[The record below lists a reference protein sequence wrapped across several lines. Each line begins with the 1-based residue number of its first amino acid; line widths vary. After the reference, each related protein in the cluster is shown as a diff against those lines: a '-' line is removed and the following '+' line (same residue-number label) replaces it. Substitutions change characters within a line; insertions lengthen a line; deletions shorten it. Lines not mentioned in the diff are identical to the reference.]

1 MNIYLCFFQNVPVS
15 HAQST
20 TPIMNANQ
28 SELLNII
35 LPQPNQNPPVVST
48 PQSIPANLFAEPL
61 PVMDNQLETEDAN
74 DSALR
79 QLLQK
84 SELTCKRES
93 GTPLSSSSD
102 SLPSLDSLL
111 NTSTLQNVTV
121 TSNESEK
128 SNAPIQPESISEV
141 IRNTDSNSSH
151 SELSTAFQKSCRTTE
166 EKCAVCKDTKNL
178 INCNKCSKS
187 YHADCHVPSLASVK
201 M

>member
-1 MNIYLCFFQNVPVS
+1 MFQNVPS
-15 HAQST
+15 SQNT
-20 TPIMNANQ
+20 TSAMNANQ
-28 SELLNII
+28 SGLLNII
-35 LPQPNQNPPVVST
+35 LPQQNQNPPVVTST
-48 PQSIPANLFAEPL
+48 PQNIPANLFAEPL
-61 PVMDNQLETEDAN
+61 PVWSNPLETEDAN

-102 SLPSLDSLL
+102 SLPSLDTLL
-111 NTSTLQNVTV
+111 NTSALQNITV
-121 TSNESEK
+121 TTNETEK
-128 SNAPIQPESISEV
+128 SSAPTVPESICEV
-141 IRNTDSNSSH
+141 MRNADSNSSH

-166 EKCAVCKDTKNL
+166 DRCAVCKEGKNL
-178 INCNKCSKS
+178 INCSGCSKS

>member
-1 MNIYLCFFQNVPVS
+1 MLFFIFQSVPVP
-15 HAQST
+15 HTQST
-20 TPIMNANQ
+20 TPVMNANQ
-28 SELLNII
+28 SGLLNII
-35 LPQPNQNPPVVST
+35 LPQQNQNPPVVST
-48 PQSIPANLFAEPL
+48 SQSIPNLFAEPL
-61 PVMDNQLETEDAN
+61 SVLNNQLETEDAN

-111 NTSTLQNVTV
+111 NTSSLQNVTV
-121 TSNESEK
+121 TTNEAEK
-128 SNAPIQPESISEV
+128 SSTTNAPESINEV
-141 IRNTDSNSSH
+141 MRNTDSNSSH

-178 INCNKCSKS
+178 INCSGCSKS